1 MHSSRLITLCF
12 WKNVK
17 TCQKAPA
24 EAEKLAAALNA
35 AGLVDGVISQ
45 DGDCIC
51 FGARRVYRSFSSE
64 NEAEIELLEMKK
76 VESKFNRFDFIVCAI
91 LLGCDFFPGGVKG
104 LGPVAVEKLL
114 VEWVKGLSLYRF
126 IIFLQSKDDKS
137 ETEVKTKK
145 SYTPFI
151 ANKVRCTTSK
161 THENRGQTVQ
171 ADNKVRRFGCGD
183 PSQRVSGHF

>member
-1 MHSSRLITLCF
+1 MNF
-12 WKNVK
+12 QNPK
-17 TCQKAPA
+17 KAPA

-45 DGDCIC
+45 DGDCVC

-76 VESKFNRFDFIVCAI
+76 VESKFNRFDFIACAI

-114 VEWVKGLSLYRF
+114 TEWVQGLSLN
-126 IIFLQSKDDKS
+126 S
-137 ETEVKTKK
+137 
-145 SYTPFI
+145 
-151 ANKVRCTTSK
+151 
-161 THENRGQTVQ
+161 H
-171 ADNKVRRFGCGD
+171 
-183 PSQRVSGHF
+183 